1 CISHT
6 AVLNCKLYDFCGEER
21 DLSEMDAAHLIREF
35 DITELDKVI
44 KEAKLNL
51 APGPYGFPAQFY
63 RQFWPQLR
71 QGLFKML
78 QLLHDEELDLR
89 RLNFGAITL
98 IPKIPSPTSI
108 KQFRSVYGLN
118 GSLKYQQSSDKQTV
132 CSGSIHRCLNTNC
145 FYSRQVHT

>member
-1 CISHT
+1 
-6 AVLNCKLYDFCGEER
+6 
-21 DLSEMDAAHLIREF
+21 MDAAHLIREF

-118 GSLKYQQSSDKQTV
+118 CSLKYQQSSDKQTV
-132 CSGSIHRCLNTNC
+132 CSGSIHHFLNTNC